1 MHLNTLFSE
10 KIGVSVEIGDLAGR
24 IYGRSLK
31 VSAIEFFLRA
41 KLLHCHGAPQVHR
54 DSFVRG
60 CAGVDVP

>member
-1 MHLNTLFSE
+1 MYDCRWWREQQVRELSR
-10 KIGVSVEIGDLAGR
+10 SCPGR